1 MRILNGRTSGG
12 AGQRAERRRDSSM
25 AMIDSITVS
34 NAKRVMRFKLLRIM
48 LVCAMTILLGR
59 SYYLQVIQGT
69 AWHVQAEENRVSM
82 TLQAAP
88 RGIIYDR
95 FGRQV
100 VENIASTDLV
110 LDPVS
115 MPNQENESGLI
126 EGLVEYTDLEPA
138 QVREALHQA
147 RGNIQPVLL
156 KKSLTHEVVI
166 ELERALKDLPG
177 AQLASASVRNYLRP
191 HAMSH
196 ILGYTG
202 LASAEEMVN
211 NQSLIMNDLVGKSGI
226 EKKYDQELR
235 GHPGAAYVE
244 VNADGQP
251 QKELSQ
257 ASPEPGNDLVLTL
270 DADLQEFIFNL
281 LAENKRRGA
290 VIALDPSSGAVLAL
304 VNYPTYDPNVFSQP
318 ARQDESRAV
327 LLDPQQPLFNRA
339 IGGKYPPGST
349 IKPLIAAAGLEEKI
363 ITGQTTV
370 LSSGGI
376 QIGTWNFPDWK
387 AGGHGQTNVTKAIAE
402 SVNTFFYLLA
412 GGDDTSQGLGV
423 RKITKYLNYFAW
435 GKQTGID
442 LPGEGAGLLPSPE
455 WKMET
460 KNEPWYIGDTYHLG
474 IGQGD
479 VLVSPLQVAVS
490 TAAIANGGTVYTPY
504 VVTEQT
510 RGGETISA
518 HKKQGVKVPISLNNL
533 RIVQQGMRQAVQEG
547 SARRLN
553 TMPIALA
560 GKTGTAQLDSG
571 EDVTHAWFTSYG
583 PIESPNLVITVLLEE
598 GGKGDVD
605 AIPVAEEIWQ
615 WWIEHVK

>member
-1 MRILNGRTSGG
+1 MGILNRLTDS
-12 AGQRAERRRDSSM
+12 AARRKQLRPSNTTLS
-25 AMIDSITVS
+25 MIDSFTTTV
-34 NAKRVMRFKLLRIM
+34 AKRVMRLKLLRII
-48 LVCAMTILLGR
+48 LVCAVAILLGR

-69 AWHVQAEENRVSM
+69 TWHVQAEENRVSI

-88 RGIIYDR
+88 RGIVYDR

-110 LDPVS
+110 LDPLY

-126 EGLVEYTDLEPA
+126 EGLVKYTDLEPTQA
-138 QVREALHQA
+138 REAIHLA

-156 KKSLTHEVVI
+156 KKSLIHEVVI
-166 ELERALKDLPG
+166 ELERALKELPG
-177 AQLASASVRNYLRP
+177 AKLASASVRNYLKP

-196 ILGYTG
+196 VLGYTG

-211 NQSLIMNDLVGKSGI
+211 NNSLIMNDLVGKSGI
-226 EKKYDQELR
+226 ERKYDQELR
-235 GHPGAAYVE
+235 GRSGAAYVE

-257 ASPEPGNDLVLTL
+257 VAPEPGNDLVLTL

-318 ARQDESRAV
+318 ARQDESRSV
-327 LLDPQQPLFNRA
+327 LLDAQQPLFNRA

-349 IKPLIAAAGLEEKI
+349 IKPLIAAAGLEEKL
-363 ITGQTTV
+363 ITSQTTV

-376 QIGTWNFPDWK
+376 QIGAWNFPDWK

-402 SVNTFFYLLA
+402 SVNTFFYLLV
-412 GGDDTSQGLGV
+412 GGDETKEGLGV

-442 LPGEGAGLLPSPE
+442 LPGETAGLLPSPE

-490 TAAIANGGTVYTPY
+490 TAAIANGGIVYTPY
-504 VVTEQT
+504 VVAEQT
-510 RGGETISA
+510 RGGKTIST
-518 HKKQGVKVPISLNNL
+518 HKEHSTKLPISLNNL
-533 RIVQQGMRQAVQEG
+533 KIVQQGMRQAVQEG

-553 TMPIALA
+553 SLPIALA
-560 GKTGTAQLDSG
+560 GKTGTAQLDSR
-571 EDVTHAWFTSYG
+571 EDITHAWFTSYG